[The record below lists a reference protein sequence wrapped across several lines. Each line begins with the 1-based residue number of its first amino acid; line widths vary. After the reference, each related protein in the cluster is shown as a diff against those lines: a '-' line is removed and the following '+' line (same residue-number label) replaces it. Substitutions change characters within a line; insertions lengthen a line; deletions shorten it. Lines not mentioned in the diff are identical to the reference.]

1 MDRKLLRISE
11 KVADFVCDTVMDHS
25 DERFESLA
33 LEVFEFQY
41 RTIAAYRRLCQ
52 HKGKTPETVQRWP
65 EIPAVPA
72 DAFKHFTLF
81 ACQPDQIAKTFSS
94 SGTTDPR
101 KSSKSLFS
109 AAGVELMNTAVVVN
123 AARMLFPDG
132 ARTRILALAPNPEVA
147 PHMIMVHGMNHM
159 IGQFGAEGSRFCIGA
174 QGLDAQALLD
184 ELRQCE
190 KDGAPVTLMGS
201 SFGFVH
207 LFDVMEERGLRLS
220 LPEGSRLMDAGGY
233 KGRSREIERA
243 QFVEWA
249 CALLGLPRERVV
261 NLLGM
266 TELASQIYDGSLARS
281 VRGVANASATGMSA
295 TGMSATGM
303 SATGMSATRMKEP
316 PRWVRTR
323 IVDPTVLESGDLGEI
338 RDVRRPGLLRHL
350 DLANVERPMVVQAD
364 DVGLRR
370 EGGAERPGF
379 EILRRARGAEPRGC
393 SLSVEE
399 FNRSL

>member
-1 MDRKLLRISE
+1 MERKLIRISE
-11 KVADFVCDTVMDHS
+11 KVADFVCDAGMDHS

-41 RTIAAYRRLCQ
+41 RSIAAYRRLCQ
-52 HKGKTPETVQRWP
+52 HKGKTPETVQGWP

-72 DAFKHFTLF
+72 DAFKHFRLF
-81 ACQPDQIAKTFSS
+81 AGQPGQVAKTFRS

-101 KSSKSLFS
+101 KSSQSLFS
-109 AAGVELMNTAVVVN
+109 ATGMELMNKAVVVN
-123 AARMLFPDG
+123 ASRMLFPDG

-174 QGLDAQALLD
+174 QGLDVKALLD

-207 LFDVMEERGLRLS
+207 LFDVMEEQGLRLS
-220 LPEGSRLMDAGGY
+220 LPDGSRLMDAGGY

-243 QFVEWA
+243 QFVELA
-249 CALLGLPRERVV
+249 CALLGLLPERVV

-266 TELASQIYDGSLARS
+266 TELASQIYDGSLAHS
-281 VRGVANASATGMSA
+281 VRGVANASAT
-295 TGMSATGM
+295 
-303 SATGMSATRMKEP
+303 RMKEP
-316 PRWVRTR
+316 PHWVRTR
-323 IVDPTVLESGDLGEI
+323 IVDPTAFESGDLGEI
-338 RDVRRPGLLRHL
+338 RDGRRPGLLRHL
-350 DLANVERPMVVQAD
+350 DLANVERPMVVQSD
-364 DVGLRR
+364 DVGLQCESA
-370 EGGAERPGF
+370 EGLGF
-379 EILRRARGAEPRGC
+379 EILRRAKGSEPRGC

-399 FNRSL
+399 FNRSQSDSTLSISQ